1 MPERSKK
8 YIKIALIILIVG
20 AIVFFFAQEFKKN
33 WDDILEK
40 NFRINVY
47 WLIASFVMVIAAY
60 LANTLTWRQLIN
72 AYHKQLPPITVKES
86 IAIVNT
92 TQLAKYIPGKVWSY
106 AVQIYWLS
114 KRGYSKSKVLFI
126 NIVATLSTLCAA
138 TFIGVIIIA
147 VFHAKI
153 NSNTSILLIL
163 GICLAY
169 SVFVFFHTPILNL
182 IIILSNKFMKKKI
195 SPLKISLSQI
205 IKTQL
210 FYIITNLLFG
220 LSIFL
225 TCMAIGLDDNYS
237 LNTLI
242 VGSFLI
248 GDVVGFLFII
258 IPGGLGVRESMMF
271 FIIAGSYQK
280 DVALVVPLAT
290 RLLTMTAD
298 ISMGILGFFLG
309 KKNLFYKKAPVD

>member
-1 MPERSKK
+1 MKK
-8 YIKIALIILIVG
+8 YLKITLIILIVG
-20 AIVFFFAQEFKKN
+20 AIIYFFASEFKKN
-33 WDDILEK
+33 WEDILEK
-40 NFRINVY
+40 NFRINIY
-47 WLIASFVMVIAAY
+47 WLISSFVMVIAAY
-60 LANTLTWRQLIN
+60 LANTLTWRQLLN
-72 AYHKQLPPITVKES
+72 AYHKQLIPITVKES

-169 SVFVFFHTPILNL
+169 AVFVFFHTPILNL
-182 IIILSNKFMKKKI
+182 IIKLSNKFMKKKI
-195 SPLKISLSQI
+195 SPVKISLHQI
-205 IKTQL
+205 IKTQF

-220 LSIFL
+220 MSIFL
-225 TCMAIGLDDNYS
+225 TCMTIGLNDNYS

-248 GDVVGFLFII
+248 GDVIGFLFII

-280 DVALVVPLAT
+280 EVALVVPLAA